1 MKKSLI
7 ALAALAAFG
16 IASAQS
22 TATISGKFRIAYD
35 SNESAAGAKTQGV
48 GVTDGD
54 VVFGAVED
62 LGGGLKAAVSMAV
75 RIRGRAQPT
84 DSYAADA
91 TPDVR
96 GRDASISLTGGF
108 GTVSAG
114 AVDVGFLHS
123 AALTSAPTHGL
134 DDNVVILKGNNFDF
148 VKYTTPSISG
158 LTLSVAQLDAPTAG
172 GAQSTALTQDA
183 MVLGAAYAN
192 GPLSIVADYSAFGD
206 NGVTA
211 ATRADDRLRFAA
223 KYDLGVAVVGFG
235 RSSLTLANNVK
246 RTETVGSVTVPVGAM
261 VYGLNIA
268 NSSTDLVTGTNK
280 GMEAIA
286 QYNLSKR
293 TYVAAAYQR
302 TTAAAAATDGKLFR
316 VQIGHAF

>member
-16 IASAQS
+16 TASAQS
-22 TATISGKFRIAYD
+22 TATISGKFRIAYE

-48 GVTDGD
+48 GVSDGD

-75 RIRGRAQPT
+75 RIRGRGQAT
-84 DSYAADA
+84 DTYAADA

-96 GRDASISLTGGF
+96 GRDSSISLTGGF

-114 AVDVGFLHS
+114 SIDIGFLHS
-123 AALTSAPTHGL
+123 AALTTAYTHGL
-134 DDNVVILKGNNFDF
+134 DDDVVILKGNNYDF
-148 VKYTTPSISG
+148 VKYTAPAISG
-158 LTLSVAQLDAPTAG
+158 LTLSVAQLDAVGAG
-172 GAQSTALTQDA
+172 GAQTTALTQDA

-192 GPLSIVADYSAFGD
+192 GPLSAVADYTAFGD
-206 NGVTA
+206 NAVTA
-211 ATRADDRLRFAA
+211 TRGDDRLRFAA
-223 KYDLGVAVVGFG
+223 KYDFGVAVVGFG
-235 RSSLTLANNVK
+235 RSSLTYSTGAK

-261 VYGLNIA
+261 VYGLNLA
-268 NSSTDLVTGTNK
+268 NSSTDGVTGTNK
-280 GMEAIA
+280 GLEAIA

-293 TYVAAAYQR
+293 TFVAAAYQR
-302 TTAAAAATDGKLFR
+302 TTALSAAADSTKFR
-316 VQIGHAF
+316 VAIGHSF